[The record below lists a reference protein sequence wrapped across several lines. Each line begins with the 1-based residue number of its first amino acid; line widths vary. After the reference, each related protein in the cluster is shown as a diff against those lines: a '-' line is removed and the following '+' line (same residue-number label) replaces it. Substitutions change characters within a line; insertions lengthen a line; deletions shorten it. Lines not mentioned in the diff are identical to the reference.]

1 MTDTI
6 DFQLEENRWAAQM
19 ACDEVNAALGG
30 MANYWKLDEVRL
42 NENSSLYALALR
54 ILRTETPPV
63 DPDLIR
69 AREIAAKYYDEIRA
83 FTVAEH
89 TRKGEADLCSHV
101 QIAILALKEG
111 RKP

>member
-1 MTDTI
+1 MTDPI

-19 ACDEVNAALGG
+19 ACDE
-30 MANYWKLDEVRL
+30 ANSGLPCKAWLVAGVTHY
-42 NENSSLYALALR
+42 NSAIYALALR

-69 AREIAAKYYDEIRA
+69 ARKLMTEFY
-83 FTVAEH
+83 
-89 TRKGEADLCSHV
+89 EADGSKMAAQAALNGELDNNACIKAV
-101 QIAILALKEG
+101 LVALKEG